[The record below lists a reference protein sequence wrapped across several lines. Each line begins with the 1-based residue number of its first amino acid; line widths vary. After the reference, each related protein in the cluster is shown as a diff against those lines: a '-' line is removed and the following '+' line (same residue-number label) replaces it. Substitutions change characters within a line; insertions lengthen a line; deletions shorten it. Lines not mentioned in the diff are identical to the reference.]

1 MGFINSRVFSTN
13 GGDSAQASGPL
24 LALQPDNNVEA
35 NGARPSPEARPSVSI
50 GSRRLIQKGV
60 FGLFRGAALINGLAL
75 AVILSFLIFNG
86 WRAINWTFLTQ
97 APMDSMTKGGIFPCI
112 MGTFFLSFGAM
123 LVAFPWGVASA
134 IYLHE
139 YARPGLLVRFIRLG
153 INNLAGVPSVV
164 FGLFGLAFFVTW
176 CKMGVSILSGVLTL
190 GVLVLPVIIGTAEE
204 ALRSVP
210 ATYREASLA
219 LGATKWQTIYRVV
232 LPAAF
237 PGMLTGSILGI
248 SRAAGETAAIMFT
261 AAVFYTRQLPSSLF
275 DPVMA
280 LPYHIYVLATAGT
293 QIEVTRPLQYGTALV
308 LIALVFG
315 MNLIAIV
322 YRARLQRK
330 G

>member
-1 MGFINSRVFSTN
+1 MKLFNLQTYAADKETLVEQP
-13 GGDSAQASGPL
+13 GDSVRRSAQAE
-24 LALQPDNNVEA
+24 QP
-35 NGARPSPEARPSVSI
+35 GAAQPILKTPPGASM
-50 GSRRLIQKGV
+50 GSRRWMQRSMFSL
-60 FGLFRGAALINGLAL
+60 LRGAALINGLAL
-75 AVILSFLIFNG
+75 IIILAFLVLNG

-97 APMDSMTKGGIFPCI
+97 APADSMTKGGIFPCI
-112 MGTFFLSFGAM
+112 VGTFLLSFGAM
-123 LVAFPWGVASA
+123 LAAFPWGVASA

-139 YARPGLLVRFIRLG
+139 YARPGLILRVVRLG
-153 INNLAGVPSVV
+153 ISNLAGIPSVV

-176 CKMGVSILSGVLTL
+176 CNLGVSVLSGILTL
-190 GVLVLPVIIGTAEE
+190 GVLILPVIIGIAEE

-261 AAVFYTRQLPSSLF
+261 AAVFFTRHLPSSVF

-280 LPYHIYVLATAGT
+280 LPYHVYVLATAGT

-322 YRARLQRK
+322 YRARLQARS
-330 G
+330 